1 LLSNET
7 YVQRNIVGRSE
18 KEDGSETIA
27 GVQPKK
33 NIKVSAAATAATVQ
47 ATVQAKT
54 KGRGPKQDGKIPAVI
69 AIHKKS
75 TDVVALPTSLIVS
88 ETDVKSNAVNRPRI
102 QKPFNESTTTVSDV
116 YITARITF
124 SQLEVWAHGWQAGN
138 NLLQTGCKEGDVAI
152 GNH

>member
-1 LLSNET
+1 M
-7 YVQRNIVGRSE
+7 QRNIVGRSE

-27 GVQPKK
+27 RVQPKK

-75 TDVVALPTSLIVS
+75 TDVVASLIVS